1 MLVTILHSLCSVQLL
16 VFVAN
21 LTPNQDLAFV
31 LGVTYTALCVLLS
44 GFFVRLADMVCAEA
58 HPNCFQLNKIAL
70 TEAFLSWLCLVQ
82 APFFRGLSYLTYFRY
97 TLTTMT
103 RLQFSHREDN
113 CALPGSAITCST
125 ILENFDV
132 TLSFGACMLG
142 LTLVLVLLHVGSII
156 SLSRLS
162 I

>member
-1 MLVTILHSLCSVQLL
+1 M
-16 VFVAN
+16 
-21 LTPNQDLAFV
+21 
-31 LGVTYTALCVLLS
+31 
-44 GFFVRLADMVCAEA
+44 
-58 HPNCFQLNKIAL
+58 
-70 TEAFLSWLCLVQ
+70 Q
-82 APFFRGLSYLTYFRY
+82 APFFRGLSYLTYFWY

-103 RLQFSHREDN
+103 RLQFSHMEDK
-113 CALPGSAITCST
+113 CALPGVAITCSK

-132 TLSFGACMLG
+132 TLSLGACMLG